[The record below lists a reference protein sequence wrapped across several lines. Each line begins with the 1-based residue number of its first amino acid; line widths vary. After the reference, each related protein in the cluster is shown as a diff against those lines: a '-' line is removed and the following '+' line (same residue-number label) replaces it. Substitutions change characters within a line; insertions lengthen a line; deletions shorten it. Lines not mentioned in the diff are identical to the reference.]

1 MEAQDS
7 KKEVPYGK
15 VPIGVFWDIENCQV
29 PRGKSAT
36 ALVGRIRDLFF
47 QGHAEAE
54 FLCVCDIRKELPEVV
69 HELNLAQVTVVH
81 INAVSKNAAD
91 DKLKQCMRRFVDI
104 HGSPATLVLISGDVN
119 FSTDLSDFRHRRQIR
134 VVLLHG
140 GSAPEALTA
149 CAHESH
155 SFVKVASG
163 LPPRSAR
170 RNEVHCLELMVT
182 NLPAAKSPHKIK
194 NRLMQLSENCGG
206 RVSSIS
212 GATAVLKYPTM
223 NAALRSRRRME
234 GENVCGNAISVSLHK
249 PRRRQSRSDQ
259 TGATRSSSSS
269 SRSPESSSVEADNY
283 YWPSQ
288 HFKDRFSVVD
298 VGSLEDRRPSLAG
311 PEAAVGYRRP
321 KNVGH
326 VSPSLRSSS
335 QPGVSSVC
343 HYNGAQVADPVSAQ
357 PPSTSS
363 RNRSCSPTKSANP
376 LLFRNL
382 PGICAG
388 LSGGRLPFLGRVDA
402 VSQQGHQNATVP
414 GSSVPLEEQ
423 LQNVSLKEHS
433 GTATCVRVTN
443 FDPSLDMKVVKRM
456 LVAVFQEK
464 GLTVLNVTVN
474 LQQDGNV
481 EAFVY
486 VPSAPEAVRAFHLIH
501 QRRVGLY
508 CLHLSVDEE
517 VQAGMGVPPRCLLH
531 DSTRPIATVAGTAR
545 PLARP
550 LPEACVPRATWVA
563 QLRRLLDAHD
573 GILLLDS
580 LKACYRAEFGA
591 LPIETNLEKWQAG
604 TVPLEHL
611 VASVP
616 GVSVV
621 SSKRGFKRAQRE
633 ESSNKTES
641 IVKGSPTERLA
652 LDMVELLSLQP
663 HCRVEVGRLTTVYQA
678 HFSRNFCVLNYGCA
692 KVADVMATIPEV
704 VEVLGHGYHG
714 VITLTH
720 AEQMKR
726 FVWDMERLFKGLIAP
741 KTLSMASLL
750 QLYLTTFE
758 RPLDVADYGVC
769 TLDDLLEAL
778 PRETFVVERKE
789 GTVFITYP
797 ESAPPD
803 PTLEVAER
811 LRLFARE
818 LVQLLSPLGDKG
830 LPVHKLGHAYQQE
843 FGRPLRIANYLP
855 YGKMTHLIEAISDVA
870 EIHKSGRRK
879 MVRLVPGYRHPS
891 RQLPP
896 VPKEKT
902 SQTVEERGSV
912 EGPDK
917 RSEEACVLDLLF
929 EPNDCMDMAE
939 LWGAFHQRWGSY
951 PDLVLLRGLEH
962 SGCVIVDRCTG
973 QMKLSPLYHLAWQ
986 LRRLLYPVTEP
997 GEEPK
1002 MSLVLLEEAYLRRYG
1017 KPPPLQQLGFK
1028 SLEELLNSLPK
1039 YFDMCWDRDARAV
1052 SLVEVNRAPA
1062 ETVANDLSSVSTVR
1076 VPSAANYSTV
1086 DQATTSSLESCSEP
1100 ELLELCRQAEPELM
1114 QLHPEPVPCHLP
1126 EPELLELF
1134 PPTDDSLLDEPIPSN
1149 VPSPVHLPR
1158 SPTGWRPHSV

>member
-1 MEAQDS
+1 MSRNRKPLTLGEKLRVIEEAEKRTGS
-7 KKEVPYGK
+7 TKAS
-15 VPIGVFWDIENCQV
+15 I
-29 PRGKSAT
+29 A
-36 ALVGRIRDLFF
+36 RDLN
-47 QGHAEAE
+47 
-54 FLCVCDIRKELPEVV
+54 I
-69 HELNLAQVTVVH
+69 
-81 INAVSKNAAD
+81 
-91 DKLKQCMRRFVDI
+91 
-104 HGSPATLVLISGDVN
+104 
-119 FSTDLSDFRHRRQIR
+119 
-134 VVLLHG
+134 
-140 GSAPEALTA
+140 
-149 CAHESH
+149 
-155 SFVKVASG
+155 
-163 LPPRSAR
+163 
-170 RNEVHCLELMVT
+170 
-182 NLPAAKSPHKIK
+182 
-194 NRLMQLSENCGG
+194 
-206 RVSSIS
+206 
-212 GATAVLKYPTM
+212 
-223 NAALRSRRRME
+223 
-234 GENVCGNAISVSLHK
+234 
-249 PRRRQSRSDQ
+249 
-259 TGATRSSSSS
+259 
-269 SRSPESSSVEADNY
+269 PESSLKTILAKKDSILLNASKFGLNRKAAKDGKYAAMEKALRVSGVSQLLLRVGLVRLVLCVLALLCVPWRAEMAPTPPVAAPSEVKKRGQHGSYKTLTMAKKAEIIRQVEGGRPQSEVA
-283 YWPSQ
+283 
-288 HFKDRFSVVD
+288 REFSISKQTVSD
-298 VGSLEDRRPSLAG
+298 YLKQKAKIL
-311 PEAAVGYRRP
+311 EAAE
-321 KNVGH
+321 KA
-326 VSPSLRSSS
+326 SA
-335 QPGVSSVC
+335 GVSSVC
-343 HYNGAQVADPVSAQ
+343 YYNGAQVADPVSAQ

-388 LSGGRLPFLGRVDA
+388 LSGGRLPLLGRVDA

-531 DSTRPIATVAGTAR
+531 DSTRPVATVAGTAR

-726 FVWDMERLFKGLIAP
+726 FVWDMERLFEGLIAP

-758 RPLDVADYGVC
+758 RPLEVADYGVC

-778 PRETFVVERKE
+778 PQETFVVERKE

-797 ESAPPD
+797 ESPPPD

-818 LVQLLSPLGDKG
+818 LVQLLGPLGDKG
-830 LPVHKLGHAYQQE
+830 LPVHKLGSAYQQE

-896 VPKEKT
+896 VP
-902 SQTVEERGSV
+902 
-912 EGPDK
+912 
-917 RSEEACVLDLLF
+917 
-929 EPNDCMDMAE
+929 
-939 LWGAFHQRWGSY
+939 
-951 PDLVLLRGLEH
+951 
-962 SGCVIVDRCTG
+962 
-973 QMKLSPLYHLAWQ
+973 
-986 LRRLLYPVTEP
+986 
-997 GEEPK
+997 
-1002 MSLVLLEEAYLRRYG
+1002 
-1017 KPPPLQQLGFK
+1017 
-1028 SLEELLNSLPK
+1028 
-1039 YFDMCWDRDARAV
+1039 
-1052 SLVEVNRAPA
+1052 
-1062 ETVANDLSSVSTVR
+1062 
-1076 VPSAANYSTV
+1076 
-1086 DQATTSSLESCSEP
+1086 
-1100 ELLELCRQAEPELM
+1100 
-1114 QLHPEPVPCHLP
+1114 
-1126 EPELLELF
+1126 
-1134 PPTDDSLLDEPIPSN
+1134 
-1149 VPSPVHLPR
+1149 
-1158 SPTGWRPHSV
+1158 